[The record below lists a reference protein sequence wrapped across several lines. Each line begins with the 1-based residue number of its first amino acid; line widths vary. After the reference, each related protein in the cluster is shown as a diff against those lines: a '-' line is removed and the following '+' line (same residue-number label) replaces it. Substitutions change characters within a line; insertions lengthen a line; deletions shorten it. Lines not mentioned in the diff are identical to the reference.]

1 MPKAVTEV
9 DREMGARVRSRRIEL
24 GLTQGA
30 LASALGVSFQQVQKY
45 EKGKDRIKASALA
58 TLAQTLKMT
67 IGDLYG
73 ATARLGFAETDQ
85 APFGPGAPVGDPM
98 LAAEAMRLNRAFLQI
113 ADPVLRRAVVE
124 LAIRLAESGAAKS
137 RSD

>member
-58 TLAQTLKMT
+58 ILAQTLKMT
-67 IGDLYG
+67 IADLYG
-73 ATARLGFAETDQ
+73 AAARPVFAEKEQ
-85 APFGPGAPVGDPM
+85 APFRAGAPVGDPM

-113 ADPVLRRAVVE
+113 ADPILRRAVVE
-124 LAIRLAESGAAKS
+124 LAIRLAEYGAGKS